1 MSRIARASLSNG
13 KKSASVLEM
22 APTRGGGRRT
32 DPKARGRR
40 HDWTLI
46 ERLEAEN
53 RELRKQAI
61 ELARQIQTLHKG
73 GRSEDRFAGAP
84 QCDAY
89 ASASRQARDAGA
101 SVATSRRRRPNRL
114 S

>member
-1 MSRIARASLSNG
+1 MSRIARASLSSG

-22 APTRGGGRRT
+22 MTRGGGRRT
-32 DPKARGRR
+32 DPKARVRR

-53 RELRKQAI
+53 RELRNQAI
-61 ELARQIQTLHKG
+61 ELALQIQTLHKG
-73 GRSEDRFAGAP
+73 GRSEDRSAGAP
-84 QCDAY
+84 QWGAFAC
-89 ASASRQARDAGA
+89 ASREARDAGA

>member
-1 MSRIARASLSNG
+1 MSRIARASLSDG
-13 KKSASVLEM
+13 KKSASALEM
-22 APTRGGGRRT
+22 ARTRRGGRRT

-61 ELARQIQTLHKG
+61 ELALQIQTLHKG
-73 GRSEDRFAGAP
+73 GRSEDE
-84 QCDAY
+84 
-89 ASASRQARDAGA
+89 
-101 SVATSRRRRPNRL
+101 SVAHPSGTHSRPPRA
-114 S
+114 

>member
-53 RELRKQAI
+53 RELRKRAI
-61 ELARQIQTLHKG
+61 ELALQIQTLHKG
-73 GRSEDRFAGAP
+73 GRSEDRSAGAP
-84 QCDAY
+84 HQWDAF
-89 ASASRQARDAGA
+89 ASASRQARHAGA
-101 SVATSRRRRPNRL
+101 SVATRRRRPNRL

>member
-22 APTRGGGRRT
+22 APTRRRT
-32 DPKARGRR
+32 DPKARARR

-61 ELARQIQTLHKG
+61 ELALQIQTLHKG
-73 GRSEDRFAGAP
+73 GRSEDR
-84 QCDAY
+84 
-89 ASASRQARDAGA
+89 SA